1 MINSLELFSGAG
13 GLAKGLE
20 LAGATHQAFVE
31 LNNNACKTLR
41 VNYLPE
47 KIFETDV
54 KNFNFCNFSNIDL
67 IAGGPPCQ
75 PFSIGGN
82 HKGFAD
88 DRDLFPSAIQSIR
101 QLAPKAFIFENVKG
115 LLRKSFST
123 YFHYIILQLTYPEIK
138 IKNSADWHEHLSEL
152 EKIHTKGNY
161 QGVKYNVIFR
171 LINAADFGVPQ
182 KRERVMIVGV
192 RDDLNISWSFPNP
205 THSEESLLWSK
216 YVTEEYWDKNK
227 ISPTDEELLV
237 LKSQKDKL
245 SKKYGMFTPIE
256 KPWVTVRESIKDL
269 PNPKNNSDFHK
280 EHFFRDGARMYA
292 GHTGSYIDEPSK
304 TLKAGDHGVPG
315 GENMIRFRDG
325 SVRYFTILEAK
336 RMQTFPDNYFIE
348 GAWTE
353 AMRQLGNAVPVQ
365 LGYII
370 GKSLIEKL

>member
-13 GLAKGLE
+13 GLAKGIE
-20 LAGATHQAFVE
+20 LAGVIHQAFVE
-31 LNNNACKTLR
+31 WNSDACKTLR
-41 VNYLPE
+41 VNYSPE
-47 KIFETDV
+47 IIFETDV
-54 KNFNFCNFSNIDL
+54 RKFNFREFSNVDL

-82 HKGFAD
+82 HKGFDD
-88 DRDLFPSAIQSIR
+88 DRDMFPYAIKSIR
-101 QLAPKAFIFENVKG
+101 SLKPKAFIFENVKG

-123 YFHYIILQLTYPEIK
+123 YFNYIILQLTYPEVERK
-138 IKNSADWHEHLSEL
+138 GLETWHEHLSEL
-152 EKIHTKGNY
+152 EKIHTKGTY
-161 QGVKYNVIFR
+161 EGVKYNVIFR
-171 LINAADFGVPQ
+171 LINAADFGIPQ
-182 KRERVMIVGV
+182 KRERVMIVGI
-192 RDDLNISWSFPNP
+192 RDDLNVSWSFPTS

-216 YVTEEYWDKNK
+216 YVTEEYWNRHE
-227 ISPTDEELLV
+227 ISPSEEDLLI
-237 LKSQKDKL
+237 LKTQNNKL
-245 SKKYGMFTPIE
+245 INKYGMFTPPQ
-256 KPWVTVRESIKDL
+256 KAWVTVRDSIQDL
-269 PNPKNNSDFHK
+269 PNPRYNSEFHK
-280 EHFFRDGARMYA
+280 EHFFRDGAKIYA

-336 RMQTFPDNYFIE
+336 RMQTFPDDYFIE

-370 GKSLIEKL
+370 GKSLVEKL

>member
-13 GLAKGLE
+13 GLAKGIE
-20 LAGATHQAFVE
+20 LAGVTHKAFVE
-31 LNNNACKTLR
+31 WNADACKTLR
-41 VNYLPE
+41 GNHLPE
-47 KIFETDV
+47 IIFETDV
-54 KNFNFCNFSNIDL
+54 RKFNFHEFSNIDL

-82 HKGFAD
+82 HKGFD
-88 DRDLFPSAIQSIR
+88 DNRDMFPYAVKSVRS
-101 QLAPKAFIFENVKG
+101 LMPKVFIFENVKG

-123 YFHYIILQLTYPEIK
+123 YFNYIILQLTYPEVERK
-138 IKNSADWHEHLSEL
+138 SLTTWQDHLSEL
-152 EKIHTKGNY
+152 EKLHTKGNY

-182 KRERVMIVGV
+182 KRERVIIVGI
-192 RDDLNISWSFPNP
+192 RDDLNLSWSFPNP

-216 YVTEEYWDKNK
+216 YVTEEYWNRHEIKPSNEDFL
-227 ISPTDEELLV
+227 I
-237 LKSQKDKL
+237 LKLQKSKL
-245 SKKYGMFTPIE
+245 NKKYGMFTPLE
-256 KPWVTVRESIKDL
+256 KPWVTIRDTIKNL
-269 PNPKNNSDFHK
+269 PNPRYDSEFHK
-280 EHFFRDGARMYA
+280 EHYFRDGAKMYA

-336 RMQTFPDNYFIE
+336 RMQTFSDDYFIE
-348 GAWTE
+348 GSWTE

-365 LGYII
+365 LGYIV
-370 GKSLIEKL
+370 GKGLIEKL

>member
-1 MINSLELFSGAG
+1 MVNGLELFSGAG
-13 GLAKGLE
+13 GLAKGIE
-20 LAGATHQAFVE
+20 LAGVTHQAFVE
-31 LNNNACKTLR
+31 WNADACKTLR
-41 VNYLPE
+41 ANHSSE
-47 KIFETDV
+47 IIFETDV
-54 KNFNFCNFSNIDL
+54 RKFNFREISNIDL

-82 HKGFAD
+82 HKGFDD
-88 DRDLFPSAIQSIR
+88 DRDMFPYAIKSIR
-101 QLAPKAFIFENVKG
+101 SLTPKAFIFENVKG

-123 YFHYIILQLTYPEIK
+123 YFNYIILQLTYPEVERK
-138 IKNSADWHEHLSEL
+138 SLNTWQDHLSEL

-171 LINAADFGVPQ
+171 LINAADFGVSQ
-182 KRERVMIVGV
+182 KRERVMIVGI
-192 RDDLNISWSFPNP
+192 RDDLNISWSFPTS

-216 YVTEEYWDKNK
+216 YVTEDYWNRHE
-227 ISPTDEELLV
+227 IRPADEDLLI
-237 LKSQKDKL
+237 LKSQKNKL
-245 SKKYGMFTPIE
+245 INKYGMFTPPQ
-256 KPWVTVRESIKDL
+256 KSWVTVRDSIQDL
-269 PNPKNNSDFHK
+269 PDPRYNREFHK
-280 EHFFRDGARMYA
+280 EHFFRDGAKIYA

-336 RMQTFPDNYFIE
+336 RMQTFPDDYFIE

-365 LGYII
+365 LGYIV